1 MEEDNEAV
9 VTKAAKK
16 EMAKAAKKLKL
27 AAKCVEKT
35 SKLAAK
41 QTESVIAR
49 VCTHVAKL
57 AIKRARNRGYGA
69 GGANTNASGL
79 PYEALTDLTTHFT
92 EVRTNKS
99 DKLYKEIHFN
109 RYPDIIYICSS
120 KAKFLKLMEEKGFLD
135 ATVPRG
141 HGNKWPDECY
151 LNIAKS
157 IVYILEKKFQL
168 KSGSVC
174 EKIQTAPFKL
184 HNYKR
189 LFPKLKVVYMYCLSD
204 WFKTNCVAELEYLA
218 LHDIPVFWGSDFNYK
233 EKVIRFITQT
243 SLNHAKT

>member
-1 MEEDNEAV
+1 MEENNEAV
-9 VTKAAKK
+9 VIKAAKK
-16 EMAKAAKKLKL
+16 EMAKAAKKEVAKAAKKEKL

-49 VCTHVAKL
+49 ACTHVAKL
-57 AIKRARNRGYGA
+57 AKKKPIKRARNRGYGA

-99 DKLYKEIHFN
+99 EKLYKQIHFN
-109 RYPDIIYICSS
+109 LYPDIIYICSS
-120 KAKFLKLMEEKGFLD
+120 KAKFPKLMEEKGFLD

-157 IVYILEKKFQL
+157 IVYILEKKFQQV
-168 KSGSVC
+168 S
-174 EKIQTAPFKL
+174 
-184 HNYKR
+184 
-189 LFPKLKVVYMYCLSD
+189 
-204 WFKTNCVAELEYLA
+204 
-218 LHDIPVFWGSDFNYK
+218 
-233 EKVIRFITQT
+233 
-243 SLNHAKT
+243 